1 MNTLYIIIQRL
12 KCTNRLTSRIEVSSE
27 MRAKSTGGG
36 SLETTFEAWEKFAK
50 RLGRFG
56 MFFLV
61 HNFHNLLYKLFGN
74 N

>member
-1 MNTLYIIIQRL
+1 MEAAPWR
-12 KCTNRLTSRIEVSSE
+12 RPSRPG
-27 MRAKSTGGG
+27 KS
-36 SLETTFEAWEKFAK
+36 LPK